1 MLGRLTNVAAIG
13 LQSTFLSVKNEVRK
27 PISRRITI
35 LFLCETEIS
44 TKISREQETRFP
56 LSERCSASRNEKW
69 TCTCDVEQLVVI
81 SLEMWRVTAWNEFT
95 VELRDKFPY
104 QGKSVD
110 EVKIL
115 MSSDLHTTKNSD
127 WPLQSRGN
135 LASGTGT
142 HHLVSLSRGG
152 AHRQIWIHYFH

>member
-56 LSERCSASRNEKW
+56 LSERCSASRNEK
-69 TCTCDVEQLVVI
+69 
-81 SLEMWRVTAWNEFT
+81 
-95 VELRDKFPY
+95 
-104 QGKSVD
+104 
-110 EVKIL
+110 
-115 MSSDLHTTKNSD
+115 
-127 WPLQSRGN
+127 
-135 LASGTGT
+135 
-142 HHLVSLSRGG
+142 
-152 AHRQIWIHYFH
+152 